1 MVRSAA
7 AVAFDGRERSDVKT
21 ASRRRRARRKATSTS
36 TATTS
41 TSTPTVFYSVIRTH
55 ARNMSKVAAVLQKKK
70 LFGFSVC
77 GGNGKEGRNAR
88 SIFDWSLVGV
98 GLGIRLGCVRCRRRS
113 NIVWRRRSA
122 VRDRSRIRGL
132 VCGSCSIAVLV
143 TYSSRQYGR
152 LVVRGEEYSKRRGVS
167 E

>member
-21 ASRRRRARRKATSTS
+21 ATRRRRARRKATSTS
-36 TATTS
+36 TSTTS
-41 TSTPTVFYSVIRTH
+41 TGTPTVFYSVIRTH

-70 LFGFSVC
+70 KKRFGFSVC
-77 GGNGKEGRNAR
+77 GGKGKGRNAR

-113 NIVWRRRSA
+113 NIAWRRRSA

-152 LVVRGEEYSKRRGVS
+152 LVVRGRRSTVRGG
-167 E
+167 